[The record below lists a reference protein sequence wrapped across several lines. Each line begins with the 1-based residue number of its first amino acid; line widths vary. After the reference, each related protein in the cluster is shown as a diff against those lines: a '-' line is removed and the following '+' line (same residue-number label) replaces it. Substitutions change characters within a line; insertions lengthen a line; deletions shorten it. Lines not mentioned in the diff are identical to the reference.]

1 MSIATLPDFWGDA
14 PPPRELLDFLAWLD
28 ADPVTSD
35 SPPAGDPA
43 SLYREAYYAGMA
55 DGPAP
60 GAD

>member
-14 PPPRELLDFLAWLD
+14 PPSRELLDFLAWLD
-28 ADPVTSD
+28 AEPVQQD
-35 SPPAGDPA
+35 AAPADDPA

-60 GAD
+60 GAN